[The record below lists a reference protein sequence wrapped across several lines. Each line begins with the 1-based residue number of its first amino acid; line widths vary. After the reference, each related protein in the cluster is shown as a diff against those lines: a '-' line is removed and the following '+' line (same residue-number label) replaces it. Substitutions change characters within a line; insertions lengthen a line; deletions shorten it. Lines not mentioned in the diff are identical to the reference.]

1 MKQTR
6 LLIIVLTAL
15 TFFAGCDRF
24 DKMKHA
30 PQADKDIEAAYKARD
45 YQKIIDLADSFQ
57 QSGTMADVKA
67 YYWQGYARDRM
78 QRHLSAEY
86 FWGRAIKAAEESK
99 DPEEIEFFT
108 RSAARLANMLTTRGD
123 YEGTVKKTLPVV
135 KRLEE
140 LGCDSTSD
148 YVNLLIYIG
157 CCQLGLGMS
166 GDTIDNSFYAAYKR
180 HDDEIENKH
189 NDQSYKNAFAGLIN
203 IVYAFNE
210 TRHFDEAL
218 RWNER
223 YGKIITEYEQ
233 RNDVDGNYVD
243 KQWARYD
250 IYQAIA
256 LAGLKRQEEAEK
268 AFSDYLSTAFSKTPE
283 GRIEANKYLEPEG
296 RWTEAAENYESLD
309 KIVEHSNSKVSLESM
324 QKAALKKY
332 RANLMAGRRD
342 TAMAVSMQISNMLD
356 SAIAR
361 SRRLDAQEQVDIQD
375 KELQL
380 AQQQAA
386 ANHRHIMGILGIAA
400 LIAFL
405 LMLVILFLYK
415 KLHGA
420 KRSRKNLETAYNQ
433 LESDATARERKESE
447 DRIARDIQLAMSP
460 RELSPHKHLTI
471 AATPLSE
478 QNTDSGLYEL
488 AMTGPDQLLFCI
500 ADASSNSDVH
510 ASLATALVKAQFRSL
525 LCVEND
531 PQRIISAINEAMAP
545 NKFAPVTLFVG
556 LLDLATGKLRFS
568 NAGHLSPL
576 IAGSEIS
583 LLPECDDVAI
593 GMESG
598 HSYSVKEVD
607 LEPNTIILLYS
618 NALGEARSTGRKKFG
633 EGQMLGEALQLK
645 KTGGTPEI
653 FVTRLT
659 DSVHRF
665 TGKEI
670 DPTMIAIQ
678 YK

>member
-1 MKQTR
+1 MRKSR
-6 LLIIVLTAL
+6 LFIIFSMVAAL
-15 TFFAGCDRF
+15 LSACHQGGDV
-24 DKMKHA
+24 KYS
-30 PQADKDIEAAYKARD
+30 QEADKLIEKVR
-45 YQKIIDLADSFQ
+45 QSRNFQHLITLADSLRQ
-57 QSGTMADVKA
+57 EGLISDAKA
-67 YYWQGYARDRM
+67 FYWQGYACDHQMR
-78 QRHLSAEY
+78 QRTADFY
-86 FWGRAIKAAEESK
+86 WNRAIEAAAKSEN
-99 DPEEIEFFT
+99 PEEMDFYAK
-108 RSAARLANMLTTRGD
+108 SASRLANMLMTRGD
-123 YEGTVKKTLPVV
+123 YEGTVKMAVPVV
-135 KRLEE
+135 RRLEA
-140 LGCDSTSD
+140 LQCDTTSD
-148 YVNLLIYIG
+148 YVNTLIYIG
-157 CCQLGLGMS
+157 CCQLGLGMY
-166 GDTIDNSFYAAYKR
+166 GDSINDNFARAYKK
-180 HDDEIENKH
+180 HTSDIEVKHSDDA
-189 NDQSYKNAFAGLIN
+189 YKNAFAGVIN
-203 IVYAFNE
+203 IVYAFNN
-210 TRHFDEAL
+210 TGHYDDAL
-218 RWNER
+218 KWNER
-223 YGKIITEYEQ
+223 YGKLITEYEQ
-233 RNDVDGNYVD
+233 RLDAKPDYID

-256 LAGLKRQEEAEK
+256 LAGLNRNDEAEN
-268 AFSDYLSTAFSKTPE
+268 AYNDYLKTAYSKTPE
-283 GRIEANKYLEPEG
+283 GSIVSNDYLEPQG
-296 RWTEAAENYESLD
+296 RWKEVAANYESLD
-309 KIVEHSNSKVSLESM
+309 KIVDEFNAKHSLESV

-332 RANLMAGRRD
+332 RANLLAGRRD

-375 KELQL
+375 KELQF

-386 ANHRHIMGILGIAA
+386 ANRRHIMGILGIAA

-405 LMLVILFLYK
+405 LVLVILFLYK

>member
-1 MKQTR
+1 
-6 LLIIVLTAL
+6 
-15 TFFAGCDRF
+15 
-24 DKMKHA
+24 
-30 PQADKDIEAAYKARD
+30 
-45 YQKIIDLADSFQ
+45 
-57 QSGTMADVKA
+57 
-67 YYWQGYARDRM
+67 
-78 QRHLSAEY
+78 
-86 FWGRAIKAAEESK
+86 
-99 DPEEIEFFT
+99 
-108 RSAARLANMLTTRGD
+108 
-123 YEGTVKKTLPVV
+123 
-135 KRLEE
+135 
-140 LGCDSTSD
+140 
-148 YVNLLIYIG
+148 
-157 CCQLGLGMS
+157 
-166 GDTIDNSFYAAYKR
+166 
-180 HDDEIENKH
+180 
-189 NDQSYKNAFAGLIN
+189 
-203 IVYAFNE
+203 
-210 TRHFDEAL
+210 
-218 RWNER
+218 
-223 YGKIITEYEQ
+223 
-233 RNDVDGNYVD
+233 
-243 KQWARYD
+243 
-250 IYQAIA
+250 
-256 LAGLKRQEEAEK
+256 
-268 AFSDYLSTAFSKTPE
+268 
-283 GRIEANKYLEPEG
+283 
-296 RWTEAAENYESLD
+296 
-309 KIVEHSNSKVSLESM
+309 
-324 QKAALKKY
+324 
-332 RANLMAGRRD
+332 
-342 TAMAVSMQISNMLD
+342 
-356 SAIAR
+356 
-361 SRRLDAQEQVDIQD
+361 
-375 KELQL
+375 
-380 AQQQAA
+380 
-386 ANHRHIMGILGIAA
+386 MGILGIAA

-405 LMLVILFLYK
+405 LVLVILFLYK